1 MVDDD
6 ALFPP
11 VGPDLF
17 GPLPPSN
24 EASAGFRSGCFGAR
38 VIKSPFADRGA
49 RDGCVWVRETGIG
62 VVGEAWVTEWPL
74 EKIAIEA
81 LAIEPLA

>member
-1 MVDDD
+1 MSSI
-6 ALFPP
+6 P
-11 VGPDLF
+11 VGSLVVC
-17 GPLPPSN
+17 L
-24 EASAGFRSGCFGAR
+24 EAKGFRSGCFGAR

-49 RDGCVWVRETGIG
+49 RDGYVWVRETGLG